1 MLVIVVVITIIII
14 IIIIIVIIII
24 IITTF
29 GPRDEDAGPPLG
41 GCESVANVDGDLY

>member
-1 MLVIVVVITIIII
+1 MLVLVIVVVIT